1 MKPTHQRNIAFKSR
15 AILLTAAASFMFAGT
30 ACADQSGFFPS
41 ASRILGTYTLD
52 CAYWYAGGNIGLSR
66 LHDKKTPNSANSVD
80 ENGPGW
86 SVYGGYRFNA
96 LLGLELG
103 YNQYYNS
110 RESIGT
116 GGHGSNII
124 AKTTHFAAY
133 TALTGRYPL
142 FNKISVIGKL
152 GPAYSYA
159 LKEFTGGASAS
170 SGSVSAFGG
179 IGFAY
184 SMTRNADIVADW
196 SMVQGNHYTG
206 SAELYT
212 LGMTYGFI

>member
-1 MKPTHQRNIAFKSR
+1 MKQTLVHHVIHMPRR
-15 AILLTAAASFMFAGT
+15 LLFIAAAAFSMTGA
-30 ACADQSGFFPS
+30 AHADQSGFFPS
-41 ASRILGTYTLD
+41 AGRMLSAYTLD
-52 CAYWYAGGNIGLSR
+52 CAYWYAGGNIGLSH
-66 LHDKKTPNSANSVD
+66 LHDKKSPNSANSVD

-110 RESIGT
+110 RESVGT

-124 AKTTHFAAY
+124 AKTTHFATYA
-133 TALTGRYPL
+133 ALTGRYPL
-142 FNKISVIGKL
+142 FNKFSVIGKL
-152 GPAYSYA
+152 GPSYSYA

-179 IGFAY
+179 LGFAY
-184 SMTRNADIVADW
+184 SMTPNADLVADW
-196 SMVQGNHYTG
+196 SVVQGNHYTG